1 MKKPDKNQKIKLHP
15 QMSFRSPAQ
24 KAERVDRA
32 YEKLIALLNRLGYY
46 PKTRADAKRIAK
58 ELLDQGWQEE

>member
-1 MKKPDKNQKIKLHP
+1 MKEPDKNQKVKFHP
-15 QMSFRSPAQ
+15 QAGFPSPAE

-46 PKTRADAKRIAK
+46 PKIRAEAKRIAK
-58 ELLDQGWQEE
+58 ELLDQGWEEE